1 MKKST
6 VVKLICIGLMLV
18 LVLPFVACGKKGT
31 ATLKFDLDGGTMEE
45 SKTQEYK
52 AGDTVESL
60 PQPTKE
66 MGLFLGWYD
75 RPTDEVGAK
84 EVKAPFEIEKDT
96 TLYAWWLGVEFE
108 GTNTDIGE

>member
-6 VVKLICIGLMLV
+6 LVKLLCVAIMAVMVFSLV
-18 LVLPFVACGKKGT
+18 SCGKET
-31 ATLKFDLDGGTMEE
+31 VTLKLELNGGELEGGSTI
-45 SKTQEYK
+45 EYK
-52 AGDTVESL
+52 EGDTVESL
-60 PQPTKE
+60 PMPTKE

-108 GTNTDIGE
+108 GTNTDIGD